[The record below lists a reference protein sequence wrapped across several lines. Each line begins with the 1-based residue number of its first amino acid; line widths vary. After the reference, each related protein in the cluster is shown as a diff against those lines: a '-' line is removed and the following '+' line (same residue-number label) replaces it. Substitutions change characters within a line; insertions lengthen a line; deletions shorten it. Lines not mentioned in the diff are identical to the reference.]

1 MSMGIDF
8 PDKLY
13 YKIGEVAQIAGVR
26 TSVLRFWETEFE
38 FLRPAKSPT
47 GQRLYTKQ
55 NVELLLEIKR
65 LLYSEKFTLEGVR
78 KQFSS
83 RGKLLVE
90 SSLPGC
96 SVTDHL
102 GLLREIRGELQALR
116 CQL

>member
-1 MSMGIDF
+1 MSPDF

-13 YKIGEVAQIAGVR
+13 FKIGEVARMAGVR

-38 FLRPAKSPT
+38 FLKPEKSHT
-47 GQRLYTKQ
+47 GQRLYTKKD
-55 NVELLLEIKR
+55 VELVLEVKR
-65 LLYSEKFTLEGVR
+65 LLYSEKFTIEGVR
-78 KQFSS
+78 KRISP

-90 SSLPGC
+90 NPLPEC

-102 GLLREIRGELQALR
+102 GLLREIRVELQALR